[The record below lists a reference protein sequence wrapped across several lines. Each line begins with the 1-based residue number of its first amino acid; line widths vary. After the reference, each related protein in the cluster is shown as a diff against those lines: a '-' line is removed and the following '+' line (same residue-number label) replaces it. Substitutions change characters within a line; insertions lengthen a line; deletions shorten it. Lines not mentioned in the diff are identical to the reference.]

1 MAQLRNILLIPGPIT
16 CSNLVKQTMSYD
28 YSARE
33 PFFIDIIKNVRQ
45 NLLKISNLDKTKWT
59 SILFQGSGTY
69 ANEAVISSLS
79 KNSKI
84 DIFSN
89 GIYGDRLHQI
99 SNIYKNNG
107 KFIKINYDK
116 PITKELVEE
125 TIYNSNST
133 HIALAHNETTSGILN
148 PIQDIIPLAKK
159 YNKKIILDAISSHG
173 GVPINIDELDIDYLV
188 GSSNKCI
195 QGVPGL
201 GYVITKKDILEENK
215 NNGKILS
222 LDLYSQYLDQKNLE
236 QFRFTPP
243 VQVISA
249 FDAALSELIN
259 EGGIE
264 KRNERYS
271 KNNNMMI
278 NGLRTLNLKPLIPE
292 KYNSNI
298 LNSFLLSDNIQ
309 KKFNFDK
316 FALNLKKN
324 NIVVYPSPIN
334 KNKILRLGNIGDL
347 TNSEICY
354 AISLI
359 NYELRN

>member
-1 MAQLRNILLIPGPIT
+1 MTYLRNILLIPGPVT
-16 CSNLVKQTMSYD
+16 CSKLVKQAMLSD

-33 PFFIDIIKNVRQ
+33 PYFIDIIQ
-45 NLLKISNLDKTKWT
+45 NTRNKLLKINNLEENKWT

-69 ANEAVISSLS
+69 VNEAVISSLN

-89 GIYGDRLHQI
+89 GIYGDRLQHI

-148 PIQDIIPLAKK
+148 PIEEIIPIAKK

-173 GVPINIDELDIDYLV
+173 GIPIDIDKLDIDYLI

-215 NNGKILS
+215 NNGKTLS
-222 LDLYSQYLDQKNLE
+222 LDLYSQYFDQTNL
-236 QFRFTPP
+236 
-243 VQVISA
+243 
-249 FDAALSELIN
+249 
-259 EGGIE
+259 
-264 KRNERYS
+264 
-271 KNNNMMI
+271 
-278 NGLRTLNLKPLIPE
+278 
-292 KYNSNI
+292 
-298 LNSFLLSDNIQ
+298 
-309 KKFNFDK
+309 
-316 FALNLKKN
+316 
-324 NIVVYPSPIN
+324 
-334 KNKILRLGNIGDL
+334 
-347 TNSEICY
+347 
-354 AISLI
+354 
-359 NYELRN
+359 